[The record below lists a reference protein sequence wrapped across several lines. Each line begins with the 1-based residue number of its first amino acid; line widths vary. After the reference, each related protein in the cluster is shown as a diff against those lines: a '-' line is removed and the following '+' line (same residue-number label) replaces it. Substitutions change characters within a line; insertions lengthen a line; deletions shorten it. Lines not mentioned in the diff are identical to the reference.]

1 MNNNKNSQKTAVNRD
16 LRRRR
21 IQQIIMIVIS
31 LILIVSWI
39 LTLVIT
45 I

>member
-1 MNNNKNSQKTAVNRD
+1 MNNKNYQKTSVNRD

-21 IQQIIMIVIS
+21 TQQIIMVVIS